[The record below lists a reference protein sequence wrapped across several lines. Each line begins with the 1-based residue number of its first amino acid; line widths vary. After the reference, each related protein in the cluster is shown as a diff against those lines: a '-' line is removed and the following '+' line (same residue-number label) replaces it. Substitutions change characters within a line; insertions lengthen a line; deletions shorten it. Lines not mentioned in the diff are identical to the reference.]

1 MKEKD
6 REKVGK
12 EKVGDRPA
20 KLNEKRATESKG
32 EIEIKNTGDIF
43 FVE

>member
-20 KLNEKRATESKG
+20 NEKRATESKG